1 MGVYARF
8 HNNDHATF
16 VIINPSRDFQLQI
29 RRAKDRATQVMS
41 FSSLVTLILSCASA
55 NWRTYVTEL
64 EDEFLR
70 LVSAAV

>member
-8 HNNDHATF
+8 HSDDHATF
-16 VIINPSRDFQLQI
+16 VIINPSRDVQLHI
-29 RRAKDRATQVMS
+29 RRAKERATQAMR
-41 FSSLVTLILSCASA
+41 FSSLITLILSCAST

-70 LVSAAV
+70 LVSATI